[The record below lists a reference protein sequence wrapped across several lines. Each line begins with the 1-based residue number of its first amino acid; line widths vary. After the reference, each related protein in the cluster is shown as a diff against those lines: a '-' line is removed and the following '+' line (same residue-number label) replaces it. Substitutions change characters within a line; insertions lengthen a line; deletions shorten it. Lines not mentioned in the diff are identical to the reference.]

1 MPDIKVFD
9 DLELY
14 SNDEQAERVEKP
26 RKLKRNDRQLNS
38 LRNIS
43 KSQGGP
49 QMRSRGNLGKTNHG
63 WKMDEIFLGFEDDGE
78 SFDEKKT
85 VKINKL

>member
-1 MPDIKVFD
+1 MPDIKVFN

-38 LRNIS
+38 VRNIS
-43 KSQGGP
+43 KSQARP